1 MYRLVDNPFENS
13 TLKEELEAVIKAQ
26 EGATAMG
33 GFLVTEYD
41 QHFLPQLDKLAGVKR
56 SGYRSSRNDGL
67 VYGWTCEF
75 GEIKALP
82 GASYGIAIAIP
93 FPGAQ
98 LPKALLEGK
107 LWSVGEAVL
116 DYSTRAITIKNGDVV
131 VTFPSV
137 NVNQADWTLLQ

>member
-26 EGATAMG
+26 ERAMAMG

-67 VYGWTCEF
+67 IYGWICDGTRRSSLCSRTKF
-75 GEIKALP
+75 AKTPCSCGWRSP
-82 GASYGIAIAIP
+82 NGGSNRQASRPTSRI
-93 FPGAQ
+93 
-98 LPKALLEGK
+98 
-107 LWSVGEAVL
+107 
-116 DYSTRAITIKNGDVV
+116 
-131 VTFPSV
+131 
-137 NVNQADWTLLQ
+137 

>member
-26 EGATAMG
+26 ERATAMG

-67 VYGWTCEF
+67 IYGWTCEF

-82 GASYGIAIAIP
+82 GAPY
-93 FPGAQ
+93 GAQ
-98 LPKALLEGK
+98 SPSHSPAPNCQRPCWKVSCGRLARRCWITALAP
-107 LWSVGEAVL
+107 SP
-116 DYSTRAITIKNGDVV
+116 SRMAILSSP
-131 VTFPSV
+131 FH
-137 NVNQADWTLLQ
+137 L